1 MPFFHR
7 PQDEAHPFLLLPT
20 NLGPTNSVPTG
31 YNATHSTGHNA
42 TCPTSYNA
50 IVLSNQF
57 GCTPLREEQNRIGY
71 SGHMIR
77 IASATLAL
85 VVKNLV
91 ILSLLLLSRLS
102 RTHAHSDCRNARI
115 LSLLLNLPREWYSS
129 NSISSSK
136 TISTDQDH
144 FNHSGYFD
152 NLLFF

>member
-7 PQDEAHPFLLLPT
+7 PQDGARPFLLLPT

-31 YNATHSTGHNA
+31 
-42 TCPTSYNA
+42 YNA

-85 VVKNLV
+85 VVKNLF

-102 RTHAHSDCRNARI
+102 RTHAHSDCRNACI
-115 LSLLLNLPREWYSS
+115 LSLLLNLPRECYSS

-136 TISTDQDH
+136 TI
-144 FNHSGYFD
+144 FNRSRSLQPLW
-152 NLLFF
+152 LLRAQKRSFILF